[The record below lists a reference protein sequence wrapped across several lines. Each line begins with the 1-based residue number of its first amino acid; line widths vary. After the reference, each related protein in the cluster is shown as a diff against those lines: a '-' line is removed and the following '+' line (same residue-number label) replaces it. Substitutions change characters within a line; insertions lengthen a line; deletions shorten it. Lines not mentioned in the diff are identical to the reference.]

1 MANVKIV
8 FDSGKETVV
17 AVPETLATRVVAD
30 FAKFSNGGDMPAHR
44 FQVQEDTSFFVDF
57 RKVSMIMNS
66 PSGTASATPE
76 RRSKRA

>member
-17 AVPETLATRVVAD
+17 ALPQDAASSLVAM
-30 FAKFSNGGDMPAHR
+30 FAKFSNGGDMPAYR
-44 FQVQEDTSFFVDF
+44 VQVQEDTSFFVDF

-66 PSGTASATPE
+66 PSGAASATPE
-76 RRSKRA
+76 RRSKRG